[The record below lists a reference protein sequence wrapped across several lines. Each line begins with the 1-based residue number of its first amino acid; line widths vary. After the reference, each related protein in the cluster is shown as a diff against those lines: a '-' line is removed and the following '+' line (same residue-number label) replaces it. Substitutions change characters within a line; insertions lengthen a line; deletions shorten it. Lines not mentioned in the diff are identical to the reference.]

1 MIRLE
6 VIEKSKNTEP
16 DVISNPLPAGLALAD
31 FYKEKLTEAAAAQA
45 EILCFDAIPFEEKVS
60 VNFQNIHIL
69 EKCIMD
75 FFREHQYPKRVRIV
89 CDTADVAELY
99 KVVYNFYYPGSKAE
113 RLDDDKWD

>member
-6 VIEKSKNTEP
+6 VIEKSKSTET
-16 DVISNPLPAGLALAD
+16 DIIENPVPAGIKLAE
-31 FYKEKLTEAAAAQA
+31 FYKEKLTAASEAST
-45 EILCFDAIPFEEKVS
+45 ELLCFASIPFEEKVS
-60 VNFQNIHIL
+60 INFQNIHIL

-75 FFREHQYPKRVRIV
+75 FLRNNAYPKKVQIV
-89 CDTADVAELY
+89 CNTADEAELY

>member
-6 VIEKSKNTEP
+6 VIEKSQNTEAN
-16 DVISNPLPAGLALAD
+16 VIANPVPSGLELAD
-31 FYKEKLTEAAAAQA
+31 FYKEKLTEAAAAQTDV
-45 EILCFDAIPFEEKVS
+45 LCFEAIPFVEKVS
-60 VNFQNIHIL
+60 NNFQNIHIL

-75 FFREHQYPKRVRIV
+75 FFRDNAYPKKVQIV